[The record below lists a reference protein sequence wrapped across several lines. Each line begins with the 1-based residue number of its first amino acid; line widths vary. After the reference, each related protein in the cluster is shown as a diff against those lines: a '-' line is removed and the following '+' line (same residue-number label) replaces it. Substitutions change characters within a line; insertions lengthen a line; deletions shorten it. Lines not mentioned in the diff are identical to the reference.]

1 MLLLLKMFK
10 IQKLDF
16 LISLYIFCICVAELM
31 GSKVFPITRIGSFP
45 LNASVAIFTLPI
57 VFSINDIIS
66 EVYGKDRARS
76 VVRSGLVMVAFIF
89 LFALLATSLPPS
101 VRFAPK
107 ENAYDTIFGMSA
119 RFALASLTAF
129 TLAEFMD
136 IYIFSK
142 IRERLGKKKL
152 WLRTNASNVISQ
164 LIDTV
169 VFMTLAFYALDQ
181 SLNENF
187 AFLITL
193 ILPYWLLKCFMSVIE
208 TPLVYLGVKWLRK
221 DK

>member
-1 MLLLLKMFK
+1 MFK

-31 GSKVFPITRIGSFP
+31 GGKVFHLFNIGNFP
-45 LNASVAIFTLPI
+45 LNASVAIFVLPI
-57 VFSINDIIS
+57 IFSINDIIS
-66 EVYGKDRARS
+66 EVLGKERARS

-89 LFALLATSLPPS
+89 LFTLLAVSLPPS
-101 VRFAPK
+101 MRFQPN
-107 ENAYDTIFGMSA
+107 EIAYDTIFGLTVRIA
-119 RFALASLTAF
+119 FASLTAF
-129 TLAEFMD
+129 TIAEFMD

-164 LIDTV
+164 FLDTTI
-169 VFMTLAFYALDQ
+169 FMFLAFYALDKP
-181 SLNENF
+181 LNENLP
-187 AFLITL
+187 FLIGL

-208 TPLVYLGVKWLRK
+208 TPFVYAGVKWLKK